1 MKNRFQ
7 LESPYE
13 PSGDQQKAI
22 DQLVKNL
29 GETKNQ
35 VLLGATGTGKTFTIA
50 NVIAKTQR
58 RTLVLAH
65 NRTLA
70 NQLYWELKK
79 FFPHNHVE
87 YFVSYFDF
95 FQPEAYLPATDTYI
109 EKNAQSNA
117 EIEMM
122 RLSTLNSLSNY
133 DDVIVVASVACIYP
147 TASKVDFNR
156 YRLFLAIHQK
166 YELSYIKQALV
177 TMDYT
182 FNAVELKPGTFRWK
196 GDVLEIMYGYDNEH
210 FIRISFFG
218 NEIEKITQVHAL
230 TGEVVQKLDRALIT
244 PANEYVLNR
253 ENAGDALT
261 RIQKELE
268 ERITY
273 FKNEHKLLE
282 AERIEQRTNY
292 DLESLREFGICPGIE
307 NYAAQLEGRGPGE
320 TPFSLLDF
328 FNDADDEWLFVID
341 ESHISVPQMR
351 GMYNTDRSRK
361 ETLVEYGFRL
371 PSALDN
377 RPLTFDEIFSRTHHT
392 IYVSATPNDWEKE
405 ISDHHIVEQIVRPT
419 GLVDPTIEIRPS
431 KFQIDDLINEIIK
444 QRESGEKTF
453 VSVITIKMAEELT
466 DYLKQRGIKVAYLHN
481 ELKTIER
488 SKVLY
493 DLRKGKHEV
502 VIGINLLREGIDI
515 PEVSLMAIFDADKP
529 GLFRS
534 EKSLIQMIGRVA
546 RNVNG
551 RVIMYADT
559 TTKDMQEAIQ
569 ETERRR
575 NIQLAYNQAHHIV
588 PKTIYKEVSNEL
600 FDNEDVSNLMKK
612 NKSPTAIIK
621 ELKQAMLKAAKNQEY
636 ELAAT
641 LRDQIIELSAM
652 VDNEKQR

>member
-1 MKNRFQ
+1 MKNRFN
-7 LESPYE
+7 LESPYQ

-22 DQLVKNL
+22 DELVANL
-29 GETKNQ
+29 KHTKNQ

-50 NVIAKTQR
+50 NVINRTQR
-58 RTLVLAH
+58 KTLVLAH

-70 NQLYWELKK
+70 NQLYLELKK
-79 FFPHNHVE
+79 FFPNNHVE

-109 EKNAQSNA
+109 EKNAQSNF

-156 YRLFLAIHQK
+156 YRLFLAINQK
-166 YELSYIKQALV
+166 YELNYIKQALV

-196 GDVLEIMYGYDNEH
+196 GDVLEIMYGYDDEH
-210 FIRISFFG
+210 FIRFSFFG

-244 PANEYVLNR
+244 PANEYVMNR
-253 ENAGDALT
+253 ENATDALT
-261 RIQKELE
+261 RIEKELQ
-268 ERITY
+268 ERIVY
-273 FKNEHKLLE
+273 FKNKNKLLE

-292 DLESLREFGICPGIE
+292 DIESLREFGICPGIE
-307 NYAAQLEGRGPGE
+307 NYAAQLEGRAPGE

-377 RPLTFDEIFSRTHHT
+377 RPLTFDEIFSRTKNT

-405 ISDHHIVEQIVRPT
+405 ISHNHIVEQIVRPT

-431 KFQIDDLINEIIK
+431 KFQIDDLINEITK
-444 QRESGEKTF
+444 QRTSGEKTF

-493 DLRKGKHEV
+493 DLRKGKYEV

-515 PEVSLMAIFDADKP
+515 PEVSLMVIFDADKP

-551 RVIMYADT
+551 RVIMYADN
-559 TTKDMQEAIQ
+559 TTKDMQEAIN

-575 NIQLAYNQAHHIV
+575 NIQLAYNEKHHIK
-588 PKTIYKEVSNEL
+588 PKTIYKELSNEL
-600 FDNEDVSNLMKK
+600 FDHEDFNNLIKK
-612 NKSPTAIIK
+612 NKSTTAIIK
-621 ELKQAMLKAAKNQEY
+621 QLKQEMLTAAKNQEY

-652 VDNEKQR
+652 KDNEKKK